1 MSTEKRRGAVANG
14 DAANDVE
21 LAPAQPAENGA
32 DGGAAVKG
40 SPANILAGGVDQAA
54 AYVPPTPPP
63 RHARTKTLDMK
74 RVRVA
79 SSADPR
85 NAPTQKIMLPRP
97 PTPPAGA
104 GTPAPAVA
112 EPVVETPAPPVTAP
126 AGAEPQH
133 VEPAVEEAPVVER
146 GAEVDAERHRI
157 LQVLVVLLSAVAVL
171 IVGAVV
177 IILRMNRQPT
187 PAPQPTVTAVA
198 PTGAPTGAPT
208 VEPPVA
214 PTVQATAP
222 PTAEVQPPATATP
235 DPTADV
241 APTAPVV
248 TTPPVTNTAP
258 TGVVGTPNTGTG
270 KPKPPKPPPTTPTAT
285 QPQPTS
291 TFSPIFELP

>member
-1 MSTEKRRGAVANG
+1 MSTEKRRGAVVNG
-14 DAANDVE
+14 DAANDVDLSPGQGE
-21 LAPAQPAENGA
+21 SGA
-32 DGGAAVKG
+32 DGGGAVKG
-40 SPANILAGGVDQAA
+40 SPTNILAGGVDQAA

-85 NAPTQKIMLPRP
+85 NAPTQKIMIPRP

-104 GTPAPAVA
+104 GTPQPAAVVPVT
-112 EPVVETPAPPVTAP
+112 EPV
-126 AGAEPQH
+126 
-133 VEPAVEEAPVVER
+133 APVVSEPVAAEPRAEEPAIEEPPVAER
-146 GAEVDAERHRI
+146 GAEVVDAERHRI

-177 IILRMNRQPT
+177 IILRMNRQPIVAPPPT
-187 PAPQPTVTAVA
+187 PTAVITQA
-198 PTGAPTGAPT
+198 PPV

-214 PTVQATAP
+214 PTLQPTVAVQPTATAEP
-222 PTAEVQPPATATP
+222 DPTA
-235 DPTADV
+235 TADV

-248 TTPPVTNTAP
+248 TTPPVVTPPVTTTA
-258 TGVVGTPNTGTG
+258 VGAGTG
-270 KPKPPKPPPTTPTAT
+270 RLPKPTKPTKPDATSPSQPPPS
-285 QPQPTS
+285 S